1 MPHPG
6 LTIHPHPEARMVY
19 GWSGYCEW
27 ADSEYLPGRVTAAG
41 YPPPHLSLPTVTER
55 DRDPRRRVS
64 TIPATR

>member
-1 MPHPG
+1 
-6 LTIHPHPEARMVY
+6 MVY